1 MTAAT
6 DPGPRLVIIGGGVTG
21 LAAAWEAS
29 RRGVSV
35 TVLEAS
41 TRFGGKVR
49 TSALDL
55 PTGPL
60 VVDEGADNFLARV
73 PDAVELCVELGLG
86 DQLTQPAVGRA
97 AVWSAGA
104 LRPYPARHVL
114 GVPLDVD
121 DLAATGMV
129 SDAALQ
135 RVAEEPERFA
145 GTDAPGA
152 DVSIGTHLR
161 DRLGDEVVDH
171 VVGPLVGGINAGDI
185 DELSLRAVT
194 PQLAAAVA
202 DGGSL
207 IDALRRR
214 VDGAPTQGPVFRAL
228 IGGTETLVDEL
239 VDQLR
244 ARGAE
249 LRTDTTVTA
258 IRPTAR
264 GRRSD
269 DGSESGSGQVPCVV
283 ALADGTTIDADAV
296 VLAVPAPVGAE
307 VLVEASPR
315 TAAELRRIVHVPVAF
330 TTFALPR
337 HLVALPDDLSGVL
350 VPRDAGRL
358 MTAVSFGS
366 NKWPQW
372 DDGTHVILRVAAG
385 HRHDDRP
392 SSLDDDELITALQA
406 EMSEV
411 LGISAT
417 PVAARVTRWSPGF
430 AQYAVGHLELLERT
444 RSALDD
450 DLPAVRLA
458 GADLGGLGIPACIA
472 QGRTAVRDL
481 LA

>member
-249 LRTDTTVTA
+249 LRTDAAVA
-258 IRPTAR
+258 GIRSVAG
-264 GRRSD
+264 GRST
-269 DGSESGSGQVPCVV
+269 DGVDV

-366 NKWPQW
+366 SKWPQW